1 MVRAEMYVSED
12 VSGLSPERLERLS
25 TLQGVD
31 LDMETKT
38 ARRKV
43 IRNIVVPPTTRDGR
57 QNQEYLSIL
66 GQIGYSAGATKGE
79 QKDALMKG
87 LQILIE
93 FNDAQAQLAASAG
106 AL

>member
-1 MVRAEMYVSED
+1 M
-12 VSGLSPERLERLS
+12 
-25 TLQGVD
+25 
-31 LDMETKT
+31 
-38 ARRKV
+38 
-43 IRNIVVPPTTRDGR
+43 PPTTRDGR

-87 LQILIE
+87 LQVLLD